1 MQFLTV
7 FFLVTLRTKK
17 WTKNVKKMVLGK
29 LIDHFKN
36 YFLLR
41 YNIYDFLRRFRN
53 VYDRPV
59 W

>member
-7 FFLVTLRTKK
+7 FFFTDQKMDQK
-17 WTKNVKKMVLGK
+17 CKKKMVLGK

-41 YNIYDFLRRFRN
+41 YNIYDFLKKISGCL
-53 VYDRPV
+53 
-59 W
+59 

>member
-7 FFLVTLRTKK
+7 FNFLVTLRTKK

-41 YNIYDFLRRFRN
+41 YNIYDFLKKISGCL
-53 VYDRPV
+53 
-59 W
+59 

>member
-7 FFLVTLRTKK
+7 FFFLVTLRTKK

-41 YNIYDFLRRFRN
+41 YNIYDFLKKISGCL
-53 VYDRPV
+53 
-59 W
+59 

>member
-7 FFLVTLRTKK
+7 FFLVNLRTKK

-41 YNIYDFLRRFRN
+41 YNIYDFLKKISGCL
-53 VYDRPV
+53 
-59 W
+59 

>member
-7 FFLVTLRTKK
+7 FFFGHFTDQKMDQK
-17 WTKNVKKMVLGK
+17 CKKMVLGK

-41 YNIYDFLRRFRN
+41 YNIYDFLKKISGCL
-53 VYDRPV
+53 
-59 W
+59 

>member
-7 FFLVTLRTKK
+7 FFFGHFTKK

-41 YNIYDFLRRFRN
+41 YNIYDFLKKILGCL
-53 VYDRPV
+53 
-59 W
+59 